1 MSAVE
6 PSTTSQSA
14 ASEPVRAGAIETGG
28 AKKAY
33 GDRNFKPMT
42 LPSLGGSGPILPEWL
57 RQLFRRKDTPAA
69 R

>member
-1 MSAVE
+1 MSPME
-6 PSTTSQSA
+6 PSTTSQSV
-14 ASEPVRAGAIETGG
+14 ASEPMRASTTEAGK

-42 LPSLGGSGPILPEWL
+42 LPSLGGSGPILPAWL
-57 RQLFRRKDTPAA
+57 RRLFRRTDTPAA